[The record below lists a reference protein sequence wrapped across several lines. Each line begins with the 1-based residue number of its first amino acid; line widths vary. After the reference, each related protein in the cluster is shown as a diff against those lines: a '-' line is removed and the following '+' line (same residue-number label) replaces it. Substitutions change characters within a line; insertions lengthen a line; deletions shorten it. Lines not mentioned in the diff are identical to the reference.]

1 VKSLGSGGVTRSI
14 HTRPLSQV
22 FLSDIIADA
31 RSAVRM
37 AVCSYCQRI
46 KPFRP
51 VKAVVV
57 DASGIKSWSS
67 SFDQY
72 IATRPMRSRRPTSH
86 IKTAY

>member
-1 VKSLGSGGVTRSI
+1 MSRRSLSVKSLGLGWR
-14 HTRPLSQV
+14 HQV
-22 FLSDIIADA
+22 NTYKTFIAGFA

-57 DASGIKSWSS
+57 EMLRGSS
-67 SFDQY
+67 RG
-72 IATRPMRSRRPTSH
+72 RPLSTNILRLTP
-86 IKTAY
+86 